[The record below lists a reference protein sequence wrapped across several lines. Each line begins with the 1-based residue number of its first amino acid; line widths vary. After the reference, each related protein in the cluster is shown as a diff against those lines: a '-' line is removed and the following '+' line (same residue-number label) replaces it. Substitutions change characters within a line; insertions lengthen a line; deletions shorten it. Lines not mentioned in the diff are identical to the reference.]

1 MNETPPIIRAISPTV
16 DAKTFQNFVR
26 GKQLPNVWTVNVLNS
41 QDLSQVMDYL
51 RLNMK
56 VSFGVGANNTLYI
69 IDDSTPTEPVVSY
82 YNLPL
87 TISYNEYT
95 NEVTVCGYFSSHK
108 FAELDRLV
116 KLELEKFNINAAD
129 ELELTEDG
137 ATEYTDPL
145 AQFLKQFK
153 ESDQP
158 YADLTSWIQEQ
169 KESME
174 NRDSVEES
182 NTGQTYDGQT
192 IWVQEQKEST
202 ETHEFFD
209 ACNTIWTRVTIDYKS
224 PTQFSYIPY

>member
-1 MNETPPIIRAISPTV
+1 MNETPPIIRATSPTV

-26 GKQLPNVWTVNVLNS
+26 GKETPNVWTLHILHGS
-41 QDLSQVMDYL
+41 DLSTAMDYL

-56 VSFGVGANNTLYI
+56 VSFGVGVNNTLYI
-69 IDDSTPTEPVVSY
+69 IDDSTPTGPVVTY

-87 TISYNEYT
+87 TISYNEYSD
-95 NEVTVCGYFSSHK
+95 EVTVCEYFSDHK

-129 ELELTEDG
+129 ELEITEAG
-137 ATEYTDPL
+137 ATEYTDPR
-145 AQFLKQFK
+145 AQFLKQFND
-153 ESDQP
+153 SDQP
-158 YADLTSWIQEQ
+158 YVDLTSWLREQ
-169 KESME
+169 KASME

-192 IWVQEQKEST
+192 IWIQEQKEST